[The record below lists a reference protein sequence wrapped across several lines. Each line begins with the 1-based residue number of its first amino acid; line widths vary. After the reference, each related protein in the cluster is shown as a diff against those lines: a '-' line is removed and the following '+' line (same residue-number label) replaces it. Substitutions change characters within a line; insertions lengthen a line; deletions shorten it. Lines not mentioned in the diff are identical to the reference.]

1 MRRSTSRLHQAPRA
15 RLDVFGPLPHDV
27 GMRRAIKIYDTT
39 LRDGTQGEGVSFSM
53 EDKVRLS
60 ARFDAIGIHYI
71 EGGWPGSNPKDL
83 RFFRRMHDV
92 SLKHA
97 KLCAFSMTRR
107 AGVSAAG
114 DANMQAL
121 IEAGAPVATIV
132 GKSWD
137 FHVTHALE
145 TTLPENLAMIGDTIA
160 YLRPKM
166 DEVMYDAEH
175 CFDGFRA
182 NREYALATLKA
193 AAGAGAHWV
202 VLCDTNGG
210 TLPHDLVAILQVV
223 KREVPARL
231 GIHVHNDAEC
241 AVANSLAAVMEG
253 VDQVQG
259 TINGFGERCGNAN
272 LVSIIPTLALKL
284 GLECVPTA
292 HLRELRDLSRFVS
305 ELANRKP
312 WSSQP
317 YVGDSAF
324 AHKGGMHVSAVL
336 KHPETYEHVDPEAVG
351 NHRRVLVS
359 ELAGKSNILWKAREY
374 GIDLDRDTPDSRRI
388 LDRLKQLEDEGFQF
402 EGAEA
407 SFELLMERALGR
419 YRAYFELDA
428 FRVIVEEQSGDGG
441 PVAEAT
447 VRVRVKGMLEHTA
460 AEGNGPVNALD
471 HALRKALEEFYPNL
485 KEMRLL
491 DYKVRILDESK
502 GTAAKTRVL
511 ITSGDAQETWGT
523 VGVADNIIEASWL
536 ALVDSVEYKLRADE
550 RRRASA

>member
-1 MRRSTSRLHQAPRA
+1 MPCQARATTPRTINAIPTTTIPRIGPPMRRSTSRLHQAPRA

-53 EDKVRLS
+53 EDKVRLA

-107 AGVSAAG
+107 AGVSAVG
-114 DANMQAL
+114 DA
-121 IEAGAPVATIV
+121 
-132 GKSWD
+132 
-137 FHVTHALE
+137 
-145 TTLPENLAMIGDTIA
+145 
-160 YLRPKM
+160 
-166 DEVMYDAEH
+166 
-175 CFDGFRA
+175 
-182 NREYALATLKA
+182 
-193 AAGAGAHWV
+193 
-202 VLCDTNGG
+202 NGG

-241 AVANSLAAVMEG
+241 AVANSLAAVSEG
-253 VDQVQG
+253 VEQVQG

-272 LVSIIPTLALKL
+272 LVSIIPSLVLKM
-284 GLECVPTA
+284 GVDCIPEA
-292 HLRELRDLSRFVS
+292 HLRELRDVSRFVS

-312 WSSQP
+312 WTSQP

-336 KHPETYEHVDPEAVG
+336 KHPETYERIDPQAVG
-351 NHRRVLVS
+351 NRRRVLVS

-374 GIDLDRDTPDSRRI
+374 GIDIDQDTPDSRRI
-388 LDRLKQLEDEGFQF
+388 LDQLKALEDQGFHF

-419 YRAYFELDA
+419 YRPYFELQA
-428 FRVIVEEQSGDGG
+428 YRVIVEEQNADHK

-447 VRVRVKGMLEHTA
+447 VRVRVKGILEHTA
-460 AEGNGPVNALD
+460 ASGNGPVNALD

-485 KEMRLL
+485 KTMQLL
-491 DYKVRILDESK
+491 DYKVRILEESK

-511 ITSGDAQETWGT
+511 ITSGDGEDTWGT
-523 VGVADNIIEASWL
+523 VGVADNIIGASWQ
-536 ALVDSVEYKLRADE
+536 ALVDSVEYKLRRDE
-550 RRRASA
+550 SARA